1 MLAAMDADR
10 IAALLEPYLGG
21 APMSPKL
28 AMQLQAYL
36 DLLLRWNVH
45 INLTGVRDAGQIVT
59 RHFGESLFAAS
70 VLRDFGAFASP
81 LGVAPTLADV
91 GSGAGFPGIPIKL
104 FAPEVQL
111 TLIESQNKKATFLRE
126 VVRTLGIE
134 GAEVFCGRAENWNQG
149 ATIVT
154 QRAVEKFERVLRVA
168 ASLVAEAG
176 TLCVLIGE
184 GQRVTAEKT
193 LGAKWQ
199 FRPSV
204 LIPHSDGRVV
214 LVGERVSQTG
224 RSIGMMGIPRPNPVK
239 IGL

>member
-1 MLAAMDADR
+1 MLAAVDPAR
-10 IAALLEPYLGG
+10 IAALLKPFMGGEPVS
-21 APMSPKL
+21 AIL
-28 AMQLQAYL
+28 AAQLQAYL
-36 DLLLRWNVH
+36 DLLLRWNAR
-45 INLTGVRDAGQIVT
+45 INLTAVRNPEQLVI
-59 RHFGESLFAAS
+59 RHFGESLFAAR
-70 VLRDFGAFASP
+70 VLRDAGAFVSTA
-81 LGVAPTLADV
+81 GVAPTLADV

-111 TLIESQNKKATFLRE
+111 TLIEAQNKKATFLRE

-134 GAEVFCGRAENWNQG
+134 GAEVFCGRAENWNQK

-154 QRAVEKFERVLRVA
+154 QRAVEKFERVLPVA
-168 ASLVAEAG
+168 VSLVAEAG

>member
-1 MLAAMDADR
+1 MDADR

-21 APMSPKL
+21 APVSPKL

-59 RHFGESLFAAS
+59 RHFGESLFAAH
-70 VLRDFGAFASP
+70 VLREAGAFASTAG
-81 LGVAPTLADV
+81 LAPTLADV

-134 GAEVFCGRAENWNQG
+134 GAEVFCGRAENWNPR

-154 QRAVEKFERVLRVA
+154 QRAVEKFERVLPVA

-184 GQRVTAEKT
+184 SQRIAAQKT
-193 LGAKWQ
+193 LGPQWQ
-199 FRPSV
+199 FRPWV
-204 LIPHSDGRVV
+204 PIPHSDGRVV
-214 LVGERVSQTG
+214 LVGKSVG
-224 RSIGMMGIPRPNPVK
+224 KANVGARPV
-239 IGL
+239 GVR